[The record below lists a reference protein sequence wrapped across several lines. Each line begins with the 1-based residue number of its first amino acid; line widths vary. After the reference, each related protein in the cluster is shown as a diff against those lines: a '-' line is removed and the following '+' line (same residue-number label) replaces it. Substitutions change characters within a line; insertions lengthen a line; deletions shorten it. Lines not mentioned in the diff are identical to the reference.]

1 MEMKGL
7 EFRETLKTLGLT
19 QADASRIF
27 GFDQRSS
34 RRWASGKRDV
44 PYFLVMMLRM
54 MISGTINADDIERHR

>member
-44 PYFLVMMLRM
+44 PYFLVMLLRM

>member
-1 MEMKGL
+1 MKGL

-19 QADASRIF
+19 QAEASCLF

-44 PYFLVMMLRM
+44 PYFLVIMLRM
-54 MISGTINADDIERHR
+54 MVSGTINADDIERHR